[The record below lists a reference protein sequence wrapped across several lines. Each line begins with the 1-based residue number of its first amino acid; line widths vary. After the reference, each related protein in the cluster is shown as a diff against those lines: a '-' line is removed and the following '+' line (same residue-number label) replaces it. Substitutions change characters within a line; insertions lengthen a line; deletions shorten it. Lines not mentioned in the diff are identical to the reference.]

1 MSDAMTTPNRLG
13 RGLSALF
20 GEYQTGPGGAAAT
33 GGSSQTFDGGPGPR
47 GIPIDLIRRNPHQP
61 RRDFSEH
68 DMESLTAS
76 IREKGVLQPILVRP
90 MQGPSELYEIV
101 AGERRWRA
109 AQRAGLTA
117 VPALIRPIDDLEM
130 LEIAII
136 ENVQRADLNAI
147 EEAEAYAQLQER
159 WGRTQEQVAEVVGKS
174 REHIANLLRLLKL
187 PQDVRTLVKEGR
199 LSAGHARA
207 LVTAP
212 DPMKLASDIIERK
225 LSVRQAEDLA
235 AEARAETARD
245 LKTRIRTL
253 VPEQDA
259 DTRALAT
266 DLSNALGMM
275 VDIKHRSDS
284 GGEVKITYRSLEQL
298 DEICRRLSQR

>member
-1 MSDAMTTPNRLG
+1 MTTPTRLG

-20 GEYQTGPGGAAAT
+20 GEYQTSPGGAPAAA
-33 GGSSQTFDGGPGPR
+33 GQGQTFDGGPGPR

-61 RRDFSEH
+61 RRDFSES

-109 AQRAGLTA
+109 AQRAGLNA

-187 PQDVRTLVKEGR
+187 PQDVRDLVKEGR

-212 DPMKLASDIIERK
+212 DPMRLAADIIERR

-235 AEARAETARD
+235 AEARGETARD
-245 LKTRIRTL
+245 IKTRIRNL
-253 VPEQDA
+253 APEQDA

-275 VDIKHRSDS
+275 VDIRHRSDS

>member
-1 MSDAMTTPNRLG
+1 MTTPTRLG

-20 GEYQTGPGGAAAT
+20 GEYQTSPAGAPAGAGPV
-33 GGSSQTFDGGPGPR
+33 QTFDGGPGPR

-61 RRDFSEH
+61 RRDFTEA

-90 MQGPSELYEIV
+90 LQGPTELYEIV

-109 AQRAGLTA
+109 AQRAGLNA

-174 REHIANLLRLLKL
+174 REHVANLLRLLKL
-187 PQDVRTLVKEGR
+187 PTDVRTLVKDGR

-212 DPMKLASDIIERK
+212 DPMKLAEDILERK
-225 LSVRQAEDLA
+225 LTVRQAEELA
-235 AEARAETARD
+235 AQARGESARD
-245 LKTRIRTL
+245 IKAKVKDL

-266 DLSNALGMM
+266 DLSNALGMI
-275 VDIKHRSDS
+275 VDVKHRAD
-284 GGEVKITYRSLEQL
+284 GAGEVKITYRTLEQL

>member
-1 MSDAMTTPNRLG
+1 
-13 RGLSALF
+13 
-20 GEYQTGPGGAAAT
+20 
-33 GGSSQTFDGGPGPR
+33 
-47 GIPIDLIRRNPHQP
+47 
-61 RRDFSEH
+61 
-68 DMESLTAS
+68 
-76 IREKGVLQPILVRP
+76 
-90 MQGPSELYEIV
+90 
-101 AGERRWRA
+101 
-109 AQRAGLTA
+109 
-117 VPALIRPIDDLEM
+117 
-130 LEIAII
+130 
-136 ENVQRADLNAI
+136 
-147 EEAEAYAQLQER
+147 
-159 WGRTQEQVAEVVGKS
+159 
-174 REHIANLLRLLKL
+174 
-187 PQDVRTLVKEGR
+187 VKEGR